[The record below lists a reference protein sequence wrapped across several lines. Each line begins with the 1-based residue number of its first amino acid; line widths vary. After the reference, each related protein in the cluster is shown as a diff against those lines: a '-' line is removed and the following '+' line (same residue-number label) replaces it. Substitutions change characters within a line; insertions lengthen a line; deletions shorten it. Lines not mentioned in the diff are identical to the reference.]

1 MNRQPKSDIKLEKER
16 IDGIEEQIKENAQK
30 ILKYLDDALLKTGN
44 ALLFNLTKSDEDKDK
59 IVIHNSALMRQ
70 EKIIV
75 EAAVCMVE
83 TLVKS
88 IRIPYEEQVFQQP
101 DVIPTGLNS
110 LGTHW
115 EYFSVGFP
123 RYTSAADRLAVLSSY
138 NASASIP
145 LIQNCCDLVKGACEV
160 ETNIITKNQW
170 KLLGRNHP
178 DGIVGHVY
186 DVLLRYHG
194 KQLQEGI
201 VESGEKDIAE
211 EFKRVFRER
220 TNELQEKANNLWI
233 QANNLWGEAK
243 DNDPS
248 QVAEVINNI
257 EEALAFLG
265 QDAGGDSSLKV
276 IEDVI
281 IFLEELPCP

>member
-1 MNRQPKSDIKLEKER
+1 MNGQPKSDIKLEKER
-16 IDGIEEQIKENAQK
+16 IDSIEEQIKENAQK
-30 ILKYLDDALLKTGN
+30 ILKYLFDALLKTNN
-44 ALLFNLTKSDEDKDK
+44 ALLFNLTKSDEDRDR

-70 EKIIV
+70 EKIVV

-83 TLVKS
+83 TLVKFV
-88 IRIPYEEQVFQQP
+88 RIPYERQVFQQP

-123 RYTSAADRLAVLSSY
+123 RYTSAAERLAVLSSY

-145 LIQNCCDLVKGACEV
+145 MIQNCCDLVKGACEV

-170 KLLGRNHP
+170 ELLGSNHP

-194 KQLQEGI
+194 KRLQEGI
-201 VESGEKDIAE
+201 VKPGERNIAE
-211 EFKRVFRER
+211 EFKAAFRER
-220 TNELQEKANNLWI
+220 TNKLQEKANNLWI

-243 DNDPS
+243 NDETS
-248 QVAEVINNI
+248 QVAEVISNI
-257 EEALAFLG
+257 EETLAFLG
-265 QDAGGDSSLKV
+265 QDAVEDSSLKV

-281 IFLEELPCP
+281 RFLEKKSCP

>member
-1 MNRQPKSDIKLEKER
+1 MNGQPKSDIKLEKER
-16 IDGIEEQIKENAQK
+16 IDSIEEQIKENAQK
-30 ILKYLDDALLKTGN
+30 ILKYLFDALLKTNN
-44 ALLFNLTKSDEDKDK
+44 ALLFNLTKSDEGRDR

-70 EKIIV
+70 EKIVV

-83 TLVKS
+83 ALVTFV
-88 IRIPYEEQVFQQP
+88 RIPYERKVFQQP

-123 RYTSAADRLAVLSSY
+123 RYTSAAERLAVLSSY

-145 LIQNCCDLVKGACEV
+145 MIQNCCDLVKGACEV

-170 KLLGRNHP
+170 ELLGSNHP

-194 KQLQEGI
+194 KRLQEGI
-201 VESGEKDIAE
+201 VKPGERNIAE
-211 EFKRVFRER
+211 EFKAAFRER
-220 TNELQEKANNLWI
+220 TNKLQEKANNLWI

-243 DNDPS
+243 NDETS
-248 QVAEVINNI
+248 QVAEVISNI
-257 EEALAFLG
+257 EETLAFLG
-265 QDAGGDSSLKV
+265 QDAVEDSSLKV

-281 IFLEELPCP
+281 RFLEKKSCP